1 MNVDKLHNQY
11 SFQLETIYNHGQHR
25 NYFAKTCANNGVHS
39 QAIVEKTPFPVFR
52 KQSVHNISKN
62 LPLQQENKEESKKAL
77 HRTRG
82 NSQMSKLT
90 STKM

>member
-1 MNVDKLHNQY
+1 MVN
-11 SFQLETIYNHGQHR
+11 I
-25 NYFAKTCANNGVHS
+25 AKTCANNGVHS

-77 HRTRG
+77 HRTGG

>member
-1 MNVDKLHNQY
+1 MVN
-11 SFQLETIYNHGQHR
+11 IGII
-25 NYFAKTCANNGVHS
+25 S
-39 QAIVEKTPFPVFR
+39 QKRARITEFTVIVEKTPFPVFR

-62 LPLQQENKEESKKAL
+62 LPLRQEKKEESKKAL
-77 HRTRG
+77 HRTGG